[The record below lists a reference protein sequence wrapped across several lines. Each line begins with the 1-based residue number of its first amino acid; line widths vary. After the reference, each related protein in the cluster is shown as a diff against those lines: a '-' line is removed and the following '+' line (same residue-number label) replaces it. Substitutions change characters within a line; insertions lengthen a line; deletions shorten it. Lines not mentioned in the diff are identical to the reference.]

1 MKSITLSILIVISAF
16 CTQSA
21 MAQDQRSKQKFCQQ
35 REDKNFIRKQMMTNI
50 NAHMGF
56 RNHGGLLNGGVC
68 WWHSRFHRN
77 ALYLGVF
84 RPDLN
89 RPSEDDAKKI
99 IKKIRKGR
107 SIVEIPGYR
116 NLRDFS
122 IDNDYLIQKELEAWQ
137 RTDGFI
143 NQQWLIGLLGTP
155 KRSANG
161 MRRMMDGVYDRVVNQ
176 GDVTYQKLQ
185 IKGIDAHAW
194 LVVDMKKTKTG
205 YILYA
210 VDSNFPGE
218 LQKVRYNYG
227 DKFFHYNRWYG
238 EFAPYTGRK
247 AELKRVKKVIKK
259 FCE

>member
-1 MKSITLSILIVISAF
+1 MRSIYLSLLIALTAFSAH
-16 CTQSA
+16 SA
-21 MAQDQRSKQKFCQQ
+21 MAQTTKQKFCKE
-35 REDKNFIRKQMMTNI
+35 RENKHFVRNQMMTKI
-50 NAHMGF
+50 SAHMGF
-56 RNHGGLLNGGVC
+56 RNYGGLLNGGVC

-84 RPDLN
+84 RPEYSK
-89 RPSEDDAKKI
+89 PSEDEAKNI
-99 IKKIRKGR
+99 IKAIRRGR
-107 SIVEIPGYR
+107 SVVEIPGYR
-116 NLRDFS
+116 NLREFS
-122 IDNDYLIQKELEAWQ
+122 IDNDHLIQNELEAWQ
-137 RTDGFI
+137 KTDGFI
-143 NQQWLIGLLGTP
+143 NQQWVIGLLGTP

-161 MRRMMDGVYDRVVNQ
+161 MRKMMDGLYDRVVNQ

-194 LVVDMKKTKTG
+194 LVVDMKKTRTG
-205 YILYA
+205 YTLYA

-247 AELKRVKKVIKK
+247 VEIKRVKKVIKE

>member
-1 MKSITLSILIVISAF
+1 MKSLYLTLFVGLTVFSTTSAQAA
-16 CTQSA
+16 TRA
-21 MAQDQRSKQKFCQQ
+21 QKFCQQ
-35 REDKNFIRKQMMTNI
+35 RENKNFVRNELMTNI
-50 NAHMGF
+50 NSHMAF
-56 RNHGGLLNGGVC
+56 RNGGGLMNGGVC

-77 ALYLGVF
+77 ALYLGLF
-84 RPDLN
+84 RPDLA
-89 RPSEDDAKKI
+89 RPSEDEIKGI
-99 IKKIRKGR
+99 IKAIRKGR
-107 SIVEIPGYR
+107 SVVEIPGYR
-116 NLRDFS
+116 NLREFS
-122 IDNDYLIQKELEAWQ
+122 SDNDYLIQDELEKWQ

-143 NQQWLIGLLGTP
+143 NQQWLIGILGTP
-155 KRSANG
+155 KRTAAG
-161 MRRMMDGVYDRVVNQ
+161 MKRMMDGVYDRVVNK

-205 YILYA
+205 YVLYA

-227 DKFFHYNRWYG
+227 DKFFSYNRWYG

-247 AELKRVKKVIKK
+247 VEIKRVKKVIEK